1 MLQTSTEFSSGSS
14 QVKPYVKLLSK
25 RNQFYEDILPRKDR
39 TMPSMQQV
47 IHTDMERMKNNKL
60 YDRRLN
66 RDLNGPKGLTW
77 QCQ

>member
-1 MLQTSTEFSSGSS
+1 MLQTFSGSTEIKSDPSFLMNN
-14 QVKPYVKLLSK
+14 VVK
-25 RNQFYEDILPRKDR
+25 RNQFYEDILMRKDR

-47 IHTDMERMKNNKL
+47 INTDMERIKTNKV

-66 RDLNGPKGLTW
+66 RDLNGPKGLNW